1 MAEIIP
7 LPTSQATTPLAFMN
21 ETRDMMVHDYM
32 DGEQEIVSVVIA
44 FKCKDGTVLT
54 GYHNAGFGT
63 KQEILGHIQCDVID
77 QMILAN
83 LDRYG
88 L

>member
-7 LPTSQATTPLAFMN
+7 LPTSQATTPLAFLN
-21 ETRDMMVHDYM
+21 ESKDIMTNNYS
-32 DGEQEIVSVVIA
+32 DGEQEIVSVIVA
-44 FKCKDGTVLT
+44 YKCRDGTVLT
-54 GYHNAGFGT
+54 EYYNADFGT
-63 KQEILGHIQCDVID
+63 KQEILGHIQCDIID
-77 QMILAN
+77 QMIRAN